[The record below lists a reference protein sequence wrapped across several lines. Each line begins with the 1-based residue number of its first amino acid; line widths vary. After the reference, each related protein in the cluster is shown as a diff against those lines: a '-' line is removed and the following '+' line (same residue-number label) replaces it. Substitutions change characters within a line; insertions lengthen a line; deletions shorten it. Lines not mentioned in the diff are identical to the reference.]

1 MNSNGSVNK
10 EEIKSPG
17 PTRKKRLH
25 YSYQVPE
32 KRLSDNHP
40 ASTRIPRP
48 EVGRKRDA
56 RSTSTSPQREKRPRE
71 IEEVRVVN
79 DKPSSNPKANRG
91 SKTVEWADL
100 GNAGTTDEKPVRDSS
115 TSEIKKTSQAYDRE
129 RRRSRRHSKKV
140 EDKSAVNSA
149 RASRTIEKDKHADRE
164 IEKEKTSPKDVEQP
178 KSQRDKDKKREN
190 DKEGRERDKDTERK
204 DKRTEIEIQREESK
218 DRNIKEKNTN
228 KEAREKDKD
237 SERKDKR
244 SERNETDE
252 TKGKE
257 QKKNEKKKAIPLNQP
272 LSNQKKGE

>member
-164 IEKEKTSPKDVEQP
+164 IEKEKNQ
-178 KSQRDKDKKREN
+178 SQRCRATQVPKR
-190 DKEGRERDKDTERK
+190 
-204 DKRTEIEIQREESK
+204 QR
-218 DRNIKEKNTN
+218 
-228 KEAREKDKD
+228 
-237 SERKDKR
+237 
-244 SERNETDE
+244 
-252 TKGKE
+252 
-257 QKKNEKKKAIPLNQP
+257 
-272 LSNQKKGE
+272 